1 MSELAITPA
10 LDRNKAYGAA
20 GTVLLG
26 GLVMRP
32 VAHFANMRWPGM
44 IDADTLGDL
53 TNLAAVG
60 FAYLGA
66 WAAPHRS

>member
-1 MSELAITPA
+1 MTDHAITPP

-20 GTVLLG
+20 GGVVLG
-26 GLVMRP
+26 GLLMRP
-32 VAHFANMRWPGM
+32 LAHFINLRWPGV

-60 FAYLGA
+60 FAYVGA
-66 WAAPHRS
+66 YASPHSS